1 VGYVTNIPNDSALY
15 YSVAVDSQGRII
27 VVGRTDFNNNN
38 DDGLIARFNT
48 DGTLD
53 TTFNGTGFINIE
65 GATDSSV
72 FYSVAID
79 NNGKIIVAGLTD
91 EDVNHNSNGL
101 IARFNTNGTLDATLN
116 NGAGFITNIPD
127 SFLYY
132 SVAIDN
138 NGKIVA
144 VGQTDD
150 ENGLIARFHT
160 NGTLDATFNNG
171 AGFIT
176 NLPDNSLIY
185 LSVAVDNNGKILAVG
200 QNDDFN
206 GLIVRFNTNGTLDTT
221 FNGTGFIAN
230 VLNNSSYY
238 SAVAID
244 SQGRI
249 MAVGETDNSDG
260 ILVRFLSNGVL
271 DAESNWNLK
280 NFRESKNINNV
291 SIGLL

>member
-1 VGYVTNIPNDSALY
+1 MKHFLYSLIALLQISFFSNTAQVGFNKVGYVTNIPNDSALY

-65 GATDSSV
+65 GATNSSV
-72 FYSVAID
+72 YNSVAID
-79 NNGKIIVAGLTD
+79 NNGKIIVVGKAD
-91 EDVNHNSNGL
+91 DNNGL
-101 IARFNTNGTLDATLN
+101 IARFNTNGTLDATF
-116 NGAGFITNIPD
+116 NGTGFITNVPD
-127 SFLYY
+127 
-132 SVAIDN
+132 
-138 NGKIVA
+138 
-144 VGQTDD
+144 
-150 ENGLIARFHT
+150 
-160 NGTLDATFNNG
+160 
-171 AGFIT
+171 
-176 NLPDNSLIY
+176 SLIY